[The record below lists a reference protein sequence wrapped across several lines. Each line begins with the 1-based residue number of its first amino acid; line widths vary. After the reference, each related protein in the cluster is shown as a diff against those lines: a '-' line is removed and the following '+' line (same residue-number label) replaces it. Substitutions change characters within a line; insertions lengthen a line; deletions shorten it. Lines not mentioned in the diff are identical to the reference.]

1 MQQKK
6 DQRKHARQLSKID
19 VEFSIAHSLSLQA
32 IGTNISLG
40 GAWLHFSDAQPAIGD
55 VGKLHARIGDLHLYM
70 MAKVVRKAPTG
81 IGVSFID
88 MGIETYQKLNAM
100 LQRTAEQPDWITQQN
115 KPTYKTGRTALL

>member
-19 VEFSIAHSLSLQA
+19 VELSFDDSLSLRA

-40 GAWLHFSDAQPAIGD
+40 GAWLHFSGVQPAIGD
-55 VGKLHARIGDLHLYM
+55 EGKLHATIGDLHLYM
-70 MAKVVRKAPTG
+70 MARVVRKNRTG

-88 MGIETYQKLNAM
+88 MGIETYQNLHAM
-100 LQRTAEQPDWITQQN
+100 LQRNAEQTNQINQHN
-115 KPTYKTGRTALL
+115 KPIYDPGRTALL